1 MIIEGIQGVSTIAQS
16 AKNADI
22 STGPSDDGGGFAQM
36 LGKIAAG
43 AADAIKAGE
52 ATAVA
57 GLMGTAPPLAVVN
70 AVIGAQ
76 HTLQAGIAI
85 RDKAVSAYQEIS
97 RMAI

>member
-1 MIIEGIQGVSTIAQS
+1 MIIESIRGASAIAQS
-16 AKNADI
+16 AKSADI
-22 STGPSDDGGGFAQM
+22 STAPSDDGNGFAQM
-36 LGKIAAG
+36 LGKIATG
-43 AADAIKAGE
+43 ASDAIKAGE

-57 GLMGTAPPLAVVN
+57 GLMGAAPPLAVVN

-76 HTLQAGIAI
+76 HTLQASIAI